1 MRTFIGI
8 CFSVGT
14 TRRIAE
20 AMEKKAAELSPL
32 GWKLA
37 WVPPGNL
44 HVTLKFLGSIP
55 PESLDAITL
64 GLRRRIGDLPA
75 PVLRARGLGAFP
87 IEARLQANGGEPSA
101 DPRVLWVG
109 AEGGKPLEAV
119 QRMVELEMAELG
131 FAKEARPYHPHVTV
145 ARVVEPP
152 PAEHRGAFLAG
163 GEALDFGEDR
173 IPEIVVFESRSIH
186 KANRAGVEYLA
197 KARVPFT
204 K

>member
-14 TRRIAE
+14 TRRIAD
-20 AMEKKAAELSPL
+20 AMEKKAGELAPL

-37 WVPPGNL
+37 WVPPANL

-55 PESLDAITL
+55 PESIDAVTL
-64 GLRRRIGDLPA
+64 GLRRRIGALQA
-75 PVLRARGLGAFP
+75 PVLRARGLGVFP
-87 IEARLQANGGEPSA
+87 IEPGANP
-101 DPRVLWVG
+101 DVLWVG
-109 AEGGKPLEAV
+109 VEGGKPLEAV
-119 QRMVELEMAELG
+119 QRMVELEMVELG
-131 FAKEARPYHPHVTV
+131 FAKDERAYHPHVTV

-152 PAEHRGAFLAG
+152 PAEHRGAFLSDGAG
-163 GEALDFGEDR
+163 LDFGEER
-173 IPEIVVFESRSIH
+173 IPEIIVFESRSVQ